1 MLMKIRNRWTLLT
14 LTFTWLAVAQPPKRV
29 DDNALKNAAK
39 SGDEW
44 LTYGHDYAETH
55 YSPLAQITAANVS
68 RLGLAWSWE
77 TESPQGANVE
87 ATPLISN
94 GVMYG
99 SLGWDVLFAVDARTG
114 KFKWRWDPEIPRE
127 HIAQLCCGPLNR
139 GVALYKGKV
148 YAGLL
153 DGRLVALDQETG
165 KVLWQV
171 KTTENDDTILT
182 SAVRVVKGKVIVG
195 TSGAEQAVRGFFSAY
210 DAETGKRAWRF

>member
-1 MLMKIRNRWTLLT
+1 MKLRKHWSLT
-14 LTFTWLAVAQPPKRV
+14 AVVFTAAGWLAVAQQEPKHTV
-29 DDNALKNAAK
+29 NDAALRSAPK

-139 GVALYKGKV
+139 GVAL
-148 YAGLL
+148 
-153 DGRLVALDQETG
+153 
-165 KVLWQV
+165 
-171 KTTENDDTILT
+171 
-182 SAVRVVKGKVIVG
+182 
-195 TSGAEQAVRGFFSAY
+195 
-210 DAETGKRAWRF
+210 

>member
-1 MLMKIRNRWTLLT
+1 MKIRNRWTLFALA
-14 LTFTWLAVAQPPKRV
+14 FTAGGWLAVAQQPKRV
-29 DDNALKNAAK
+29 VNDTALRNAAK

-94 GVMYG
+94 GVVYG

-127 HIAQLCCGPLNR
+127 PLESQLSQPR
-139 GVALYKGKV
+139 
-148 YAGLL
+148 
-153 DGRLVALDQETG
+153 R
-165 KVLWQV
+165 
-171 KTTENDDTILT
+171 
-182 SAVRVVKGKVIVG
+182 R
-195 TSGAEQAVRGFFSAY
+195 R
-210 DAETGKRAWRF
+210 